1 MGLASK
7 SARTIKLG
15 DWLPLGNGSQKS
27 LLTKT
32 AFWKIE
38 LATAQS
44 LDIRCY
50 LANLCPFRHYVLNE
64 VPRLVN
70 DSFSHHSR
78 TINVRMQGR
87 CRMPVIVDQARGWS
101 AGARPISNEKRKM
114 SLSMRS
120 EAIVLEHWPV
130 Y

>member
-1 MGLASK
+1 MVPGTAIYVLAIGVVDGVISYY
-7 SARTIKLG
+7 
-15 DWLPLGNGSQKS
+15 P
-27 LLTKT
+27 
-32 AFWKIE
+32 
-38 LATAQS
+38 
-44 LDIRCY
+44 
-50 LANLCPFRHYVLNE
+50 ANLCPLGRHVVNE

-78 TINVRMQGR
+78 TMNVRMQGR
-87 CRMPVIVDQARGWS
+87 CRMPVIVDQTRGWT

-114 SLSMRS
+114 ALSMRS